1 MYVLHVFEITK
12 KFKENKKLPLKIQ
25 HNFSKLA
32 DTIVQDSF
40 YTISREKRITNSQTT
55 TTWIGRNQTSYLQ
68 ITRKYQDETWRTR
81 NYRKSNKTMWEVRNP
96 KIGNEVISLNFLLL
110 DEKLMFSIF

>member
-25 HNFSKLA
+25 HNFSKLT

-40 YTISREKRITNSQTT
+40 YTISREKGIM
-55 TTWIGRNQTSYLQ
+55 Q
-68 ITRKYQDETWRTR
+68 IKVQRKLFLHPSGLTRDSLMLLHQ
-81 NYRKSNKTMWEVRNP
+81 EV
-96 KIGNEVISLNFLLL
+96 
-110 DEKLMFSIF
+110 